1 MPGWAIA
8 RMKGPTR
15 DRADPPSISP
25 IAILICSSEEA
36 CCLAVLAMP
45 VIRPLIS
52 LIRPLIRCNAC
63 PVSTTSLLPVPTCSE
78 LAVIAA
84 ALSSSEAACCSVRRD
99 RSSAA
104 ERISSVPLRMTPEV
118 CETPPMVVHS
128 ESIAALKSVRS
139 SAKRSGKSSVIRPVN
154 CPAAA
159 ANPVEQ
165 HRHRLPLFQFE
176 RLGIMDVDQRAA
188 GAAHLAPAVL
198 DDATGR
204 LKPAIG
210 AALHLQPVDHII
222 GNARLHRL
230 AERGEGR
237 RDVIGVEQI
246 RPEVIRLG
254 KSASEL

>member
-1 MPGWAIA
+1 M
-8 RMKGPTR
+8 
-15 DRADPPSISP
+15 
-25 IAILICSSEEA
+25 
-36 CCLAVLAMP
+36 AVLAMP

-154 CPAAA
+154 CPAARPRIRSSSTVTA
-159 ANPVEQ
+159 CRCSNSSALESWMSTSEPLA
-165 HRHRLPLFQFE
+165 RRTLPL
-176 RLGIMDVDQRAA
+176 RSLTT
-188 GAAHLAPAVL
+188 P
-198 DDATGR
+198 
-204 LKPAIG
+204 
-210 AALHLQPVDHII
+210 PV
-222 GNARLHRL
+222 A
-230 AERGEGR
+230 
-237 RDVIGVEQI
+237 
-246 RPEVIRLG
+246 
-254 KSASEL
+254 